1 MQQLDTLKIS
11 IPAGAVKSVNRDV
24 WVETMQTD
32 CATGSTITQMK
43 AKSQMLPVGVSS
55 ITFQEGGDYQ
65 LTYSAK
71 VLNDDYLQGITLNNW
86 NRGLESIKPVM
97 EVDSYQVFQDSVVYR
112 CDSTNNIQLDHIG
125 FKPSM
130 VYPALL
136 AGRANQRFKDIYYYT
151 NKKQGVEFR
160 GVQQEKNRMIVY
172 AKHLDLLKPDNKEF
186 MKLVRNPSRLIAS
199 AEKQLRFEVN
209 HTTFRSIKNR
219 FDVQQN
225 RLQDVL
231 KSSQPVN
238 HDFLKKILNV
248 TDIKQTTL
256 FDKYEN
262 FEGAGTD
269 FLMMKGIQSII
280 ESLDYSDVQVRAFF
294 QHIFPNENTFKEY
307 WYGKKAKTSIKK
319 ILESLQQKKFGVSGE
334 TVDSICNRILQQLY
348 LSVAA

>member
-1 MQQLDTLKIS
+1 
-11 IPAGAVKSVNRDV
+11 
-24 WVETMQTD
+24 
-32 CATGSTITQMK
+32 
-43 AKSQMLPVGVSS
+43 
-55 ITFQEGGDYQ
+55 
-65 LTYSAK
+65 
-71 VLNDDYLQGITLNNW
+71 
-86 NRGLESIKPVM
+86 
-97 EVDSYQVFQDSVVYR
+97 
-112 CDSTNNIQLDHIG
+112 
-125 FKPSM
+125 
-130 VYPALL
+130 
-136 AGRANQRFKDIYYYT
+136 
-151 NKKQGVEFR
+151 
-160 GVQQEKNRMIVY
+160 MIVY

-256 FDKYEN
+256 FDEYEN